1 MPAIPLGLSA
11 YRRADMPPV
20 TLKNM
25 VYERTPANLEDQVA
39 LMPRPRLVGEY
50 AAGNGPIRGVFRKG
64 GAILDRLLALS
75 GDKLFRVEQG
85 SATEIGTV
93 AGPGR
98 MSAEGSPSCR
108 PLFPKSGSKQP

>member
-75 GDKLFRVEQG
+75 GDKLFGNYIVHSLSSRFAFL
-85 SATEIGTV
+85 SAFLI
-93 AGPGR
+93 
-98 MSAEGSPSCR
+98 
-108 PLFPKSGSKQP
+108 